1 MTTTILLVRHGQTNS
16 NIDGYYMGWSN
27 EDLDQE
33 GYAQVRKLSARL
45 SDTAISA
52 IYSSPLKRAYNTA
65 LPVAEPHQLKTE
77 VVQDLIEMQL
87 GDWQSLH
94 IDEIARGWPE
104 VWKQWRTDPTDV
116 VVPGGESFQQVVERV
131 IRTFEKIAAANAGK
145 TVAIVSHEVVVKVAA
160 IYALGAPTSIYRRF
174 DVFNASL
181 SVVHVRDGRARLI
194 TLNDTSHLK

>member
-27 EDLDQE
+27 EDLSQE
-33 GYAQVRKLSARL
+33 GYSQVRKLSARL
-45 SDTAISA
+45 SDTPISA
-52 IYSSPLKRAYNTA
+52 IYASPLKRAYTTA
-65 LPVAEPHQLKTE
+65 LLVAEPHRLKTE
-77 VVQDLIEMQL
+77 VVQDLIEIQL

-104 VWKQWRTDPTDV
+104 LWKQWRSDPTDV

-131 IRTFEKIAAANAGK
+131 IRTFEKVATANAGK
-145 TVAIVSHEVVVKVAA
+145 TAVIVTHEVVVKVAA
-160 IYALGAPTSIYRRF
+160 IYALSAPTSIYRRF

>member
-27 EDLDQE
+27 EDLNQE

-45 SDTAISA
+45 SDMAISA
-52 IYSSPLKRAYNTA
+52 IYSSPLKRAYSTA
-65 LPVAEPHQLKTE
+65 SLVAEPHRLKIE
-77 VVQDLIEMQL
+77 VVQELAEMKF
-87 GDWQSLH
+87 GDWESRH

-104 VWKQWRTDPTDV
+104 LWRQWRTDPTDV
-116 VVPGGESFQQVVERV
+116 VTPRGESFKQVVERAN
-131 IRTFEKIAAANAGK
+131 RTFERIAAANAGK
-145 TVAIVSHEVVVKVAA
+145 TAVIVTHEIVVKLAA
-160 IYALGAPTSIYRRF
+160 IYALSAPTSIYRRF